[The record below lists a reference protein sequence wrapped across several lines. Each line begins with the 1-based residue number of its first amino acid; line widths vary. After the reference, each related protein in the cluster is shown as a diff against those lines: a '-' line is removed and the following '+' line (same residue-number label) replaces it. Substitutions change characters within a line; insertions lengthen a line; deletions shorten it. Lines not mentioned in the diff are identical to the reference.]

1 MAEQAKKL
9 LNESFINDVSV
20 DNKDEKCLYIE
31 GVFMG
36 AEKRN
41 RNGRIYPRSL
51 IEREVNTFN
60 KLIESN
66 EALGELEHPECFA
79 NPDFQILTESG
90 WKEFLEIEQGDMV
103 WTRDN
108 KSKKAVLNPVEK
120 IIDKSYV
127 GDVYKVYGKNFYG
140 EFTEKHRFLVED
152 RNSKQSY
159 VTIKDIFDNRTK
171 YSHYSIPTV
180 LDVSDGDDSE
190 EFTFP
195 GVEPLHTGALKLAG
209 KEDPREPLTISKM
222 LFCKILGLWLAEGSR
237 QPRFVKDGSDRGTVI
252 SVVQSITSNP
262 DKCKEIDDLWKQIPE
277 NIKTYIHV
285 RDKKKIW
292 IISDMRIGM
301 YFSKLGNLYTK
312 HLPEEVFKFSNSYL
326 EQILYWFALGDGRCS
341 KHKKTYGNLILDNVK
356 DVFSVSKELI
366 DGLAALAA
374 KCGLG
379 TAIRENI
386 AKREYVYA
394 GHVIKPENKKPLYI
408 LSLKCNTSVSL
419 DPRNLKITKIE
430 NEEAGSYCISVK
442 NTNFYAKMHGKTYWT
457 GNCSKINPKEAAI
470 KIVSLKMDE
479 DFAIGKAKV
488 LDYMPNG
495 HMLANLLG
503 DVRMGVS
510 SRGVGDVDESTGI
523 VESNFHLITIDA
535 VYGPSCP
542 DSYVNA
548 VNESYEWVL
557 NESANLYVERLVEK
571 KPEQIIQTLEPAKE
585 AFDKKL
591 DTKGSKAV
599 AEAFKEFFNV
609 YKHIQG

>member
-1 MAEQAKKL
+1 MAEHKKL
-9 LNESFINDVSV
+9 LNEAYLSDVTSNR
-20 DNKDEKCLYIE
+20 DNESKSLYIE

-36 AEKRN
+36 AGKKN
-41 RNGRIYPRSL
+41 RNGRTYPREL
-51 IEREVNTFN
+51 IEREVTSLN
-60 KLIESN
+60 KLINSN
-66 EALGELEHPECFA
+66 ECLGELEHPECFA

-127 GDVYKVYGKNFYG
+127 GDVYKVEGKNFYG

-171 YSHYSIPTV
+171 YSHYSIPKV
-180 LDVSDGDDSE
+180 LDVSDVDDSE

-195 GVEPLHTGALKLAG
+195 GVEPLRTGALKLAG
-209 KEDPREPLTISKM
+209 KEDPKEPLTISKM

-237 QPRFVKDGSDRGTVI
+237 QARFVKDGSDRGTVI

-262 DKCKEIDDLWKQIPE
+262 EKCKEIDDLWKEIPE
-277 NIKTYIHV
+277 NIKTYIRV

-292 IISDMRIGM
+292 TINDMRVGT

-312 HLPEEVFKFSNSYL
+312 HLPEEVFSFSNSHL

-341 KHKKTYGNLILDNVK
+341 KHKKAYGNLILDNVK

-408 LSLKCNTSVSL
+408 LSINCNTSVSL

-430 NEEAGSYCISVK
+430 KVEAGSYCISVK

-457 GNCSKINPKEAAI
+457 GNCAKVNSKEAAI
-470 KIVSLKMDE
+470 KICSLRMDE

-488 LDYMPNG
+488 LEYMPNG
-495 HMLANLLG
+495 KMLAGLLG

-510 SRGVGDVDESTGI
+510 SRGVGDVNEDTGI

-535 VYGPSCP
+535 VLGPSCP
-542 DSYVNA
+542 DAYVNA

-557 NESANLYVERLVEK
+557 NESTGLYIEK
-571 KPEQIIQTLEPAKE
+571 RIQHTPEEAIKTLEPAKE

-591 DTKGSKAV
+591 DAGGSKAV
-599 AEAFKEFFNV
+599 AEAFKEFFEV
-609 YKHIQG
+609 YRHI